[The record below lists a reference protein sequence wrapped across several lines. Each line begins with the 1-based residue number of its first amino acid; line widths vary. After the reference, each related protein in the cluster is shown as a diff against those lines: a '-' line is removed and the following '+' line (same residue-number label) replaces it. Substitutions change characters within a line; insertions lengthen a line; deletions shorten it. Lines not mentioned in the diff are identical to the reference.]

1 MEKKVNAQAFVRILK
16 EHGINSLY
24 HFTDR
29 KNLESI
35 IRHGGLYSWGDCI
48 EQGIAIP
55 CPGGDKQ

>member
-48 EQGIAIP
+48 EQGM
-55 CPGGDKQ
+55 GSQSQTKV